1 MKLSIQKYVVLCVF
15 LILGTSTL
23 SNAGWV
29 IKDKLTAFPAL
40 AREKFGCSVA
50 TDGNW
55 LAVGATDTAIVG
67 YRSTGA
73 VHLFERVGEQWLL
86 RQTLFHPTPTAFQA
100 FGCSVALRQDHLVV
114 GSWGCN
120 SYAGQAFVYTRA
132 SDGRWGTTPDL
143 ILQAS
148 DPQPSKPALFGW
160 SVSLDIGAVGSG
172 VIAVGRVNDSS
183 LSTGAVYVFEGR
195 GTTWTQVA
203 KLVATDAA
211 RSDQLGTNVSVRNGT
226 IVTGVP
232 RRRAAYIFTRSLSG
246 LNLETPVWTQT
257 AKLTPSFTTTGDNF
271 GYSVASAGN
280 FVAVGSPNRIGPTGE
295 NRAGAVTVFYG
306 GGTLW
311 QEGAT
316 LTSRTHVANDLFGYA
331 VGIAPI
337 ANSSSGI
344 LVASAPSCDT
354 SNINSGAAFAFRGSA
369 NSWTM
374 DKSDLWTSVA
384 LINQNIGKSL
394 GISADG
400 SVATL
405 STDGPTGSVGGAFPF
420 QFNLSSSTGNGMIPG
435 GTSTD
440 GSSSDGSSSG
450 GSSSDGSSSGG
461 SSSDGSSSDGSSSG
475 DDTTGEPSEDP
486 SSSDFGKGGKVRSLN
501 SLAPL
506 YNSYGEVTNTV
517 IVNDSVSNMVYG
529 MQIAYGN
536 GLESDIQAS
545 LVMLTTYDP
554 IHFRLVAVADCN
566 GDGGS
571 DLVWQD
577 PSTNEV
583 ILWTRNGTT
592 FPKKE
597 TVVSAADAA
606 GFTAVAA
613 YDIEAD
619 GSPADILLVNAATKT
634 LRIVIMG
641 DGIPSGSPIDLVMPS
656 GAWRPVPFAFIP
668 NSALIQNP
676 STGALLLLTTPA
688 AKVPSQTIALA
699 SPHSD
704 YEIQAIGDLDGD
716 GSNDIVTHSQ
726 SESAVRFYMMN
737 GTSLLQVCTG
747 ICSGHWN
754 VQGMYD
760 WDGSGVNDLLIS
772 ENGGRR
778 RVVVLYMEVKSY
790 ANKTISIP
798 EIKSNQVLGR
808 LSIGGIAGLGAR

>member
-1 MKLSIQKYVVLCVF
+1 MPQLSKNFLTLLIACVVSLA
-15 LILGTSTL
+15 TMSH
-23 SNAGWV
+23 AGWV
-29 IKDKLTAFPAL
+29 INDKLTAFPAIE
-40 AREKFGCSVA
+40 REKFGCSVA

-55 LAVGATDTAIVG
+55 LAVGASDTAIVG
-67 YRSTGA
+67 SRSTGA
-73 VHLFERVGEQWLL
+73 VHVFERVGERWLL

-100 FGCSVALRQDHLVV
+100 FGCSVSLRQDHLVV
-114 GSWGCN
+114 GAWGCN
-120 SYAGQAFVYTRA
+120 GYAGQALVFTRA
-132 SDGRWGTTPDL
+132 SDGRWGPTPDF

-148 DPQPSKPALFGW
+148 DPQPTKPALFGW
-160 SVSLDIGAVGSG
+160 NVSLDIGAVGSG
-172 VIAVGRVNDSS
+172 VIAVGRVNDSA

-226 IVTGVP
+226 IVAGVP

-246 LNLETPVWTQT
+246 LNLEIPVWTQT
-257 AKLTPSFTTTGDNF
+257 AKLTPSFAATGDNF
-271 GYSVASAGN
+271 GYSVTSAGN
-280 FVAVGSPNRIGPTGE
+280 VVAVGAPNRIGPAGE

-306 GGTLW
+306 GGTVW

-316 LTSRTHVANDLFGYA
+316 LTSRTHAANDLFGYA
-331 VGIAPI
+331 IGIAPI
-337 ANSSSGI
+337 ANSSAGI

-374 DKSDLWTSVA
+374 DNSDLWTSIA
-384 LINQNIGKSL
+384 LPNQNIGKSL

-400 SVATL
+400 SLATL
-405 STDGPTGSVGGAFPF
+405 STDGPTASVGGAFPF
-420 QFNLSSSTGNGMIPG
+420 TFNPITSSGNGIIPG
-435 GTSTD
+435 GSSTD
-440 GSSSDGSSSG
+440 GSSTGGSSSG
-450 GSSSDGSSSGG
+450 GSSS
-461 SSSDGSSSDGSSSG
+461 G
-475 DDTTGEPSEDP
+475 DDSTGGPSEDP
-486 SSSDFGKGGKVRSLN
+486 SLSDFGKGGKVRSLN

-517 IVNDSVSNMVYG
+517 IVNDSISNMVYG
-529 MQIAYGN
+529 MQIAYGE

-545 LVMLTTYDP
+545 PVLLTTYDP
-554 IHFRLVAVADCN
+554 AHFKLVAVADFN

-571 DLVWQD
+571 DLLWQD

-592 FPKKE
+592 FTKKA
-597 TVVSAADAA
+597 TVISAADAT
-606 GFTAVAA
+606 GFTALAA
-613 YDIEAD
+613 YDIEAN

-641 DGIPSGSPIDLVMPS
+641 DGVASGSPIDLIMPS

-676 STGALLLLTTPA
+676 STGQLLLLTTPTA
-688 AKVPSQTIALA
+688 RVPSQTIAVA
-699 SPHSD
+699 SPPAD
-704 YEIQAIGDLDGD
+704 YEIQTIGDLDGD
-716 GSNDIVTHSQ
+716 GNNDIVVHSQ
-726 SESAVRFYMMN
+726 SEGNVLFYMMN
-737 GTSLLQVCTG
+737 GTSLIRTCTG
-747 ICSGHWN
+747 ICSGRWN
-754 VQGMYD
+754 VHGMYD
-760 WDGSGVNDLLIS
+760 WDGSGVNDLVVS

-790 ANKTISIP
+790 ANDTIIIP
-798 EIKSNQVLGR
+798 QIKSNQVLGR
-808 LSIGGIAGLGAR
+808 LGVGAIAGLGVR

>member
-1 MKLSIQKYVVLCVF
+1 MKLCVQKYLVLCAF

-29 IKDKLTAFPAL
+29 INDKLTAFPAI

-55 LAVGATDTAIVG
+55 LAVGASDTAVVG
-67 YRSTGA
+67 SRSTGA
-73 VHLFERVGEQWLL
+73 VHIFERVAEQWLL

-100 FGCSVALRQDHLVV
+100 FGCSVSLRQDHLVV
-114 GSWGCN
+114 GAWGCN
-120 SYAGQAFVYTRA
+120 GYAGQALVFTRA
-132 SDGRWGTTPDL
+132 SDGRWGPTPDFV
-143 ILQAS
+143 LQAS
-148 DPQPSKPALFGW
+148 DPQPTKPALFGW

-172 VIAVGRVNDSS
+172 VIAVGRVNDSA

-203 KLVATDAA
+203 KLAATDAA

-226 IVTGVP
+226 IVAGVP

-257 AKLTPSFTTTGDNF
+257 AKLTPSFTAIGDNF

-280 FVAVGSPNRIGPTGE
+280 VVAVGAPNRIGPAGE

-306 GGTLW
+306 GGTVW

-316 LTSRTHVANDLFGYA
+316 LTSRTHAANDLFGYA
-331 VGIAPI
+331 IGIAPI
-337 ANSSSGI
+337 PNSSAGI

-374 DKSDLWTSVA
+374 DNSDLWTSIA
-384 LINQNIGKSL
+384 LPNQNIGKSL

-400 SVATL
+400 SLATL
-405 STDGPTGSVGGAFPF
+405 STDGPTASVGGAFPF
-420 QFNLSSSTGNGMIPG
+420 TFNSISSSGNGIIPG
-435 GTSTD
+435 GSSTD
-440 GSSSDGSSSG
+440 GSSTG
-450 GSSSDGSSSGG
+450 GSSTGG
-461 SSSDGSSSDGSSSG
+461 SSTGGSSSG
-475 DDTTGEPSEDP
+475 DDSSGGPSEEPSVD
-486 SSSDFGKGGKVRSLN
+486 DFGKGGKVRSLN

-517 IVNDSVSNMVYG
+517 IVNDSISNMVYG
-529 MQIAYGN
+529 MQIAYGD

-545 LVMLTTYDP
+545 PILLTTYDP
-554 IHFRLVAVADCN
+554 VHFKLVAVADFN

-571 DLVWQD
+571 DLLWQD

-592 FPKKE
+592 FTKKE
-597 TVVSAADAA
+597 TVISAADAT
-606 GFTAVAA
+606 GFTALAA

-641 DGIPSGSPIDLVMPS
+641 DGVASGSPIDLIMPS
-656 GAWRPVPFAFIP
+656 GAWRPIPFAFIP

-676 STGALLLLTTPA
+676 STGQLLLLTTPTA
-688 AKVPSQTIALA
+688 TVPLQTIAVA
-699 SPHSD
+699 SPPAD
-704 YEIQAIGDLDGD
+704 YEIQTIGDLDGD
-716 GSNDIVTHSQ
+716 GNNDIVAHSQ
-726 SESAVRFYMMN
+726 SEGNVLFYMMN
-737 GTSLLQVCTG
+737 GTSLIQTCTG
-747 ICSGHWN
+747 ICSGRWN
-754 VQGMYD
+754 VHGMYD
-760 WDGSGVNDLLIS
+760 WDGSGVNDLVVS

-790 ANKTISIP
+790 ASGAIIIP
-798 EIKSNQVLGR
+798 QIKSNQVLGR
-808 LSIGGIAGLGAR
+808 LGVGAIAGLGVR